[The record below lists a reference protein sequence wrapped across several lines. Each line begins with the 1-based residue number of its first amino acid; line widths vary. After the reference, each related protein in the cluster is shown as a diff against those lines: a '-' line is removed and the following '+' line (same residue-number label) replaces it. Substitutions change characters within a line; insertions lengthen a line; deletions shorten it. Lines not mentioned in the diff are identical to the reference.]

1 MTVLVVK
8 LAAQKIGEGG
18 GVLARRQ
25 LRDSEGGD
33 SGSKS

>member
-1 MTVLVVK
+1 MTALVVK

-25 LRDSEGGD
+25 LRDAESAEINREQ
-33 SGSKS
+33 